1 MSIALRAGMTAATC
15 PDVSR
20 AITQPDLGDIVH
32 LVKAEY
38 LEMPGLCL
46 TPAQVRR
53 LWNLDP
59 HTAAAVL
66 QQLVKDGFLCETEAG
81 TFERRRLHFHCD

>member
-1 MSIALRAGMTAATC
+1 MSIALQAGMTAATY
-15 PDVSR
+15 PDVPR
-20 AITQPDLGDIVH
+20 AITQPDLRDIVH

-38 LEMPGLCL
+38 LEMPGMCL

-53 LWNLDP
+53 LWNLDF

-66 QQLVKDGFLCETEAG
+66 QQLVKEGFLCVTEAG
-81 TFERRRLHFHCD
+81 TFERRDSHFHCD

>member
-1 MSIALRAGMTAATC
+1 MTAATY
-15 PDVSR
+15 PDVPR
-20 AITQPDLGDIVH
+20 AITRPDLRDIVH
-32 LVKAEY
+32 LVKSEY

-53 LWNLDP
+53 LWNLDL

-66 QQLVKDGFLCETEAG
+66 QQLVKDGFLCVTEAG
-81 TFERRRLHFHCD
+81 TFERRDSHFCCD